1 MLGQCGAVLA
11 ENIDLQTASE
21 YMEKM
26 ETCVY
31 CKGTL
36 SHELV
41 SKCWLLITVLSWLLF
56 FFNRCKCLQVQMT
69 DEDGDLIE
77 PAETEAEY
85 NRDLCMDIATGRQM
99 NSIMFV

>member
-1 MLGQCGAVLA
+1 
-11 ENIDLQTASE
+11 
-21 YMEKM
+21 
-26 ETCVY
+26 
-31 CKGTL
+31 
-36 SHELV
+36 
-41 SKCWLLITVLSWLLF
+41 
-56 FFNRCKCLQVQMT
+56 MT